1 MTYASGRLGSSF
13 ESWLGEN
20 GLREEVTVEA
30 LKAVLAAQIAEEM
43 KKQRITK
50 TRMAELMKTSRAQ
63 VDRLLS
69 TGGGVTL
76 ETLMSAAQA
85 VGRTLRIELV

>member
-1 MTYASGRLGSSF
+1 M
-13 ESWLGEN
+13 
-20 GLREEVTVEA
+20 TVEA

-69 TGGGVTL
+69 TEGGGVTL

>member
-1 MTYASGRLGSSF
+1 MSDTHGRLGSTF
-13 ESWLGEN
+13 ESWLEEN
-20 GLREEVTVEA
+20 GIREEVTSEA
-30 LKAVLAAQIAEEM
+30 LKAVLAEQIADEM

-69 TGGGVTL
+69 AESGVTL
-76 ETLMSAAQA
+76 DTLATAAQA
-85 VGRTLRIELV
+85 IGRTLRIELI

>member
-1 MTYASGRLGSSF
+1 MSDTHGRLGSTF
-13 ESWLGEN
+13 ESWLEEN
-20 GLREEVTVEA
+20 GIREEVTSEA
-30 LKAVLAAQIAEEM
+30 LKAVLAEQIADAM

-69 TGGGVTL
+69 AESGVTL
-76 ETLMSAAQA
+76 DTLATAAQA
-85 VGRTLRIELV
+85 IGRTLRIELI

>member
-1 MTYASGRLGSSF
+1 MSDTHGRLGSTF
-13 ESWLGEN
+13 ESWLEEN
-20 GLREEVTVEA
+20 GIREEATSEA
-30 LKAVLAAQIAEEM
+30 LKAVLAEQIADAM

-69 TGGGVTL
+69 AESGVTL
-76 ETLMSAAQA
+76 DTLATAAQA
-85 VGRTLRIELV
+85 IGRTLRIELI